1 MRYLKIE
8 PQNKKCL
15 IEYKYYSHQDHAGYR
30 VVETVVWRNGEFLAS
45 IAETEDE
52 LDELGLS
59 AEDFE
64 GFDGYLESIPTPDA
78 DHIDLSDF
86 SVFEYLNTHDEV
98 SSEINVYGSD
108 EKVAKEIQEQLSSED
123 ISSLIDDEVLEFDSS
138 TYSIVDGFIA
148 TECDESGDPL

>member
-15 IEYKYYSHQDHAGYR
+15 IEYKHYNYQENPGYR
-30 VVETVVWRNGEFLAS
+30 VVEAVIWRSGEFLAT

-64 GFDGYLESIPTPDA
+64 GFDGYLESIPTPDS
-78 DHIDLSDF
+78 DHVDLSDF
-86 SVFEYLNTHDEV
+86 GVYEFLKTHDEI

-108 EKVAKEIQEQLSSED
+108 DKVANEIKEKLSGKDLSV
-123 ISSLIDDEVLEFDSS
+123 LINDEVLEFDSS
-138 TYSIVDGFIA
+138 AYSIVDGFIA